1 MQTYPPDHPYLDL
14 IDPAPN
20 KADCGKFPARGF
32 ARLICSGKPGVPL
45 AYIVLS
51 GRERGWGS
59 ASSAPHRNGRYAAE
73 RTTRHLNP
81 RRIDDDRRYDH
92 MVLMPLTPRVGRGEP
107 AHSSNSTGGRGRISA
122 TRSRATQPA
131 ARPTA
136 GSRRRSA
143 PGPRAAPVREG
154 SGRRERPPA
163 TTNGAE
169 IDTMVPRAQALELSI
184 LQVPTA

>member
-1 MQTYPPDHPYLDL
+1 MQTYPADHPYLDL

-59 ASSAPHRNGRYAAE
+59 SSSAPHRNGRYAAE
-73 RTTRHLNP
+73 RTTRRMSP

-92 MVLMPLTPRVGRGEP
+92 GNHAADRSHRTRRA
-107 AHSSNSTGGRGRISA
+107 AHSSNSTAARPSVSA
-122 TRSRATQPA
+122 SRSRARRHA
-131 ARPTA
+131 ARPTT
-136 GSRRRSA
+136 GSLRRSA
-143 PGPRAAPVREG
+143 PRPCAGRARSAGTPA
-154 SGRRERPPA
+154 A
-163 TTNGAE
+163 TTNGAA
-169 IDTMVPRAQALELSI
+169 IDTMVPRAQALELTI

>member
-73 RTTRHLNP
+73 RTTRRMSP

-92 MVLMPLTPRVGRGEP
+92 GNHAADRWHRASGPRTPRTLRPLGRQSRPLGLGRGD
-107 AHSSNSTGGRGRISA
+107 TRLGRQQVHCG
-122 TRSRATQPA
+122 
-131 ARPTA
+131 ARHPD
-136 GSRRRSA
+136 
-143 PGPRAAPVREG
+143 PVRDEP
-154 SGRRERPPA
+154 GRRERPPRRR
-163 TTNGAE
+163 
-169 IDTMVPRAQALELSI
+169 MVPQSTRWSRAPRRWS
-184 LQVPTA
+184 